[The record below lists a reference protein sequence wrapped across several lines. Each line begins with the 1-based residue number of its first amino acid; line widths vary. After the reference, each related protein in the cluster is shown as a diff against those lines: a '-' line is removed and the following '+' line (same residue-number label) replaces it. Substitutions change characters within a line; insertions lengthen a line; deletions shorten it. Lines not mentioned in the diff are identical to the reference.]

1 MSETPKTILSATDF
15 SETAANAGVL
25 ARELARR
32 FSAHLH
38 ILHAVILLDD
48 PHLDKDRSNQLEEL
62 LKSEDEVRRRVLEE
76 SIEEQYGV
84 DITPHMV
91 RGIAP
96 GEVIVETAESL
107 GCGLIVMGTH
117 GRRGLSHFFLGS
129 VAERVLRTSKIPVLT
144 VRGDVVINP
153 DGISKIL
160 VPHDFS
166 DASDTAVRQAAI
178 WASSL
183 GARLT
188 LLHVVEPVVYPEFYS
203 VDVLSEEL
211 TERLVA
217 RSEDALRKTA
227 AEFESGCD
235 VDFRVEIGRAAET
248 IADLAGPDDFDL
260 VVMATRGLSGL
271 EHVLLGSVAESVLR
285 RCRVP
290 MLAIP
295 GGDH

>member
-1 MSETPKTILSATDF
+1 MNGIPTTILSATDF
-15 SETAANAGVL
+15 SETAANAGIL

-48 PHLDKDRSNQLEEL
+48 PHLDKDRRNQLEEL
-62 LKSEDEVRRRVLEE
+62 LKSEDELRRKALEE
-76 SIEEQYGV
+76 SIEEQYGI

-96 GEVIVETAESL
+96 GEVIVETADTL
-107 GCGLIVMGTH
+107 GCGLIIMGTH
-117 GRRGLSHFFLGS
+117 GRRGLSHFLLGS

-144 VRGDVVINP
+144 VRGDVAINP
-153 DGISKIL
+153 EGISRIL

-166 DASDTAVRQAAI
+166 DASDQAVREAAA

-188 LLHVVEPVVYPEFYS
+188 LLHIVEPVVYPEFYS

-211 TERLVA
+211 TERLVD

-227 AEFESGCD
+227 AEIGDGCD
-235 VDFRVEIGRAAET
+235 IDFRVEIGRAAET
-248 IADLAGPDDFDL
+248 IAEIADPKDFDL
-260 VVMATRGLSGL
+260 TVMATKGLSGI

-285 RCRVP
+285 RCNVP

-295 GGDH
+295 GS

>member
-1 MSETPKTILSATDF
+1 MNEIPKTILSATDF

-48 PHLDKDRSNQLEEL
+48 PHLDKDRRNQLEEL
-62 LKSEDEVRRRVLEE
+62 LKSEDELRRKALEE

-96 GEVIVETAESL
+96 GEVIVETADTL
-107 GCGLIVMGTH
+107 GCGLIIMGTH
-117 GRRGLSHFFLGS
+117 GRRGLSHFLLGS
-129 VAERVLRTSKIPVLT
+129 VAERVLRTSRVPVLT
-144 VRGDVVINP
+144 VRGDVAINP
-153 DGISKIL
+153 DGISRIL

-166 DASDTAVRQAAI
+166 DASEQAVGAAAV

-188 LLHVVEPVVYPEFYS
+188 LLHIVEPVVYPEFYS

-211 TERLVA
+211 TESLVA
-217 RSEDALRKTA
+217 RSEEALRKTA
-227 AEFESGCD
+227 ADIEIGSD
-235 VDFRVEIGRAAET
+235 IDFRVEIGRAAET
-248 IADLAGPDDFDL
+248 IAAVADPKEFDL
-260 VVMATRGLSGL
+260 TVMATKGLSGL

-285 RCRVP
+285 RCNVP

-295 GGDH
+295 GGDR

>member
-1 MSETPKTILSATDF
+1 MNEIPTTILSATDF
-15 SETAANAGVL
+15 SETAANAGIL

-48 PHLDKDRSNQLEEL
+48 PHLDKDRRNQLEEL
-62 LKSEDEVRRRVLEE
+62 LKSEDELRREALEK
-76 SIEEQYGV
+76 SIEEQYGI

-96 GEVIVETAESL
+96 GEVIVETADTL
-107 GCGLIVMGTH
+107 GCGLIIMGTH
-117 GRRGLSHFFLGS
+117 GRRGLSHFLLGS

-144 VRGDVVINP
+144 VRGDVAINP
-153 DGISKIL
+153 DGISRIL

-166 DASDTAVRQAAI
+166 DASDQAVREAAT

-188 LLHVVEPVVYPEFYS
+188 LLHIVEPVVYPEFYS

-211 TERLVA
+211 TERLVT

-227 AEFESGCD
+227 AKIKDGCD
-235 VDFRVEIGRAAET
+235 IDFRVEIGRAAET
-248 IADLAGPDDFDL
+248 IAEIADPKDFDL
-260 VVMATRGLSGL
+260 TVMATKGLSGI

-285 RCRVP
+285 RCNVP

-295 GGDH
+295 GS

>member
-1 MSETPKTILSATDF
+1 MNEIPTTILSATDF
-15 SETAANAGVL
+15 SETAANAGIL

-48 PHLDKDRSNQLEEL
+48 PHLDKDRRNQLEEL
-62 LKSEDEVRRRVLEE
+62 LKSEDEFRRKALEE
-76 SIEEQYGV
+76 SIEEQYGI

-96 GEVIVETAESL
+96 GEVIVETADTL

-117 GRRGLSHFFLGS
+117 GRRGLSHFLLGS

-144 VRGDVVINP
+144 VRGDVAINP
-153 DGISKIL
+153 DGISRIL

-166 DASDTAVRQAAI
+166 DASDQAVREAAT

-188 LLHVVEPVVYPEFYS
+188 LLHIVEPVVYPEFYS

-217 RSEDALRKTA
+217 RSEDALQKTA
-227 AEFESGCD
+227 AEIKDGCD
-235 VDFRVEIGRAAET
+235 IDFRVEIGRAAET
-248 IADLAGPDDFDL
+248 IAGIADPKDFDL
-260 VVMATRGLSGL
+260 TVMATKGLSGI

-285 RCRVP
+285 RCNVP

-295 GGDH
+295 GE